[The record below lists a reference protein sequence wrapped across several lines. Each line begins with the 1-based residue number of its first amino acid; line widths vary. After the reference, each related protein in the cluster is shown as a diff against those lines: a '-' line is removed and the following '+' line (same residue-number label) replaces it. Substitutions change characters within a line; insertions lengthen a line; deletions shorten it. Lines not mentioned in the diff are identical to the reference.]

1 MSLKIN
7 KDRSNIDD
15 IQIGFDFETM
25 GASETMTE
33 YFKDQ
38 ISGAIDKQIIKSLN
52 DIYAQIDHK
61 PKNLS
66 LNDVIEFDRYAFP
79 SYVSIDYKDNKTPLI
94 PIVL

>member
-15 IQIGFDFETM
+15 VQIVFDLETM
-25 GASETMTE
+25 GASGAMTE

-38 ISGAIDKQIIKSLN
+38 IAGAIDKQIIKSLN
-52 DIYAQIDHK
+52 DIYAQIYHK

-79 SYVSIDYKDNKTPLI
+79 PYVSIDYKDIIKHL
-94 PIVL
+94 